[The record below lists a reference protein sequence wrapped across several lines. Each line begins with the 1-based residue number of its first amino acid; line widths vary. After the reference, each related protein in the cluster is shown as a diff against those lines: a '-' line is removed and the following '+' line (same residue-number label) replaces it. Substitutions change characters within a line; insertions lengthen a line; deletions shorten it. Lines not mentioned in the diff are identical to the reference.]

1 MAKKRTTGTGTRT
14 RARQQDGEAEESLG
28 QAPQPPQVAADDQ
41 PLTRADL
48 LLLMKEVDA
57 QADATKAEAPK
68 KKGLLVQY
76 WWVAVLLLIGAFFW
90 YQNDKPLPGPGP
102 EPRPSPD
109 ERADADLV
117 TLATR
122 AFRTRAAAEAF
133 ANASSQVADMLD
145 EDGQSRTPS
154 FTKRSQVCETLVAQL
169 SRAAIL
175 TKLDV
180 NREDFV
186 EFVVAAWDEDKD
198 FPQGEGPLSEEDR
211 KQAAKQFRALS
222 RAAQEVQ

>member
-14 RARQQDGEAEESLG
+14 RTRQQDVEAEGVTEPPEESTE
-28 QAPQPPQVAADDQ
+28 VADDG
-41 PLTRADL
+41 PLSRAEL
-48 LLLMKEVDA
+48 LAILNSLDEKVA
-57 QADATKAEAPK
+57 VAEAPPK

-90 YQNDKPLPGPGP
+90 YQNDKPLPGPDP
-102 EPRPSPD
+102 NPRPSPD
-109 ERADADLV
+109 ERVDADLA

-198 FPQGEGPLSEEDR
+198 FPQGEGPLSEDDR
-211 KQAAKQFRALS
+211 KQAAKQFRALA